1 MFVLFLLI
9 PLKEETKLS
18 VSLSVTLFLTLS
30 GLQEWMKESLKV
42 VLTFVFVR
50 EILWFDQSNK
60 ASSAVLSHGT
70 IYFIMYW

>member
-1 MFVLFLLI
+1 MFVLFLFI

-18 VSLSVTLFLTLS
+18 VSLSVTLCLTLS

-42 VLTFVFVR
+42 VLTFDLVR

-60 ASSAVLSHGT
+60 TSSAVLSHGT

>member
-9 PLKEETKLS
+9 PLKEETKLW

-42 VLTFVFVR
+42 VLTFDFVR

-60 ASSAVLSHGT
+60 TSSAVLSYGT